1 MERSVLIVRLGAL
14 GDIVHALPV
23 AAELRHGWPG
33 VRIDWL
39 VDWRYHSLLELAL
52 DLDRLFIVGAPPRQ
66 DLQVR
71 LRHQDRVYHGLSG
84 YVAAIRDLRR
94 AHYDVALDLQGLIKS
109 AALARAAGA
118 RRTIGFGR
126 ALVREPAAVAFYT
139 ETVKPPPGGH
149 VIRKN
154 LAALAA
160 LGFETTT
167 PDRYCHLEIQSAR
180 SVDAARIRLGLPA
193 DARFA
198 VLNPGG
204 GWPNKRWPPERF
216 GEVARHLRDRH
227 GLRSLVLW
235 GPGEDELATQVA
247 AASDG
252 AAATAMETT
261 LGDLLALMKVAAVVV
276 AGDTGPLHL
285 AASIGAPIV
294 GIYGP
299 TNPERNGPWDPMDIS
314 VSRFDQCA
322 CHHKRR
328 CTHTTWCLA
337 QISAAEVNEAVD
349 RRLRRVAGVSSLD
362 VPR

>member
-14 GDIVHALPV
+14 GDIVHAWPV

-52 DLDRLFIVGAPPRQ
+52 DLDRLFIVGAPPGQ

-71 LRHQDRVYHGLSG
+71 LRHQDRAYHGLSG

-118 RRTIGFGR
+118 RRTIGFAR
-126 ALVREPAAVAFYT
+126 ALLREPAAAALYT
-139 ETVKPPPGGH
+139 ETVKPLPGGH

-154 LAALAA
+154 LATLTA

-167 PDRYCHLEIQSAR
+167 PARHSHLEVESTR
-180 SVDAARIRLGLPA
+180 SVDAARIQLGLPA

-198 VLNPGG
+198 VMNPGG
-204 GWPNKRWPPERF
+204 GWPNSGGRRS
-216 GEVARHLRDRH
+216 GLGGGSAICAI
-227 GLRSLVLW
+227 GMCLRSLVLW
-235 GPGEDELATQVA
+235 GRARTNWATCGGGF
-247 AASDG
+247 DG
-252 AAATAMETT
+252 ARRERWRRRSAI
-261 LGDLLALMKVAAVVV
+261 
-276 AGDTGPLHL
+276 AGDEGSGGGRGRRHRTPHL
-285 AASIGAPIV
+285 AASVGAPIV

-299 TNPERNGPWDPMDIS
+299 TNLE
-314 VSRFDQCA
+314 
-322 CHHKRR
+322 
-328 CTHTTWCLA
+328 
-337 QISAAEVNEAVD
+337 
-349 RRLRRVAGVSSLD
+349 
-362 VPR
+362 